1 MLAWVVIAPTSPR
14 ETSLFAPGSA
24 HPAVNPLESHP
35 CAISQDNSP
44 KITSLRNPPR
54 GGVRRHLPPAPSAAP
69 SPLDSAL
76 ANVYENKQLQTQQ
89 IPHLRETWG
98 RGSGSRTPIFLRPTS
113 DLATCNLRT
122 FKPATFRRPC

>member
-1 MLAWVVIAPTSPR
+1 MGRDSPDQPSRNLTICARISPSRSKSPR
-14 ETSLFAPGSA
+14 
-24 HPAVNPLESHP
+24 
-35 CAISQDNSP
+35 
-44 KITSLRNPPR
+44 ITSLRNFARYPPQNPTLTHPP
-54 GGVRRHLPPAPSAAP
+54 GGWVRRHLPPAPSAAP